1 MNRKLEQLNLW
12 YPTNFQELLNFTDSS
27 NLECFKNIDKDA
39 INYETTAIHI
49 SAHMFFENAE
59 VKQKW
64 QSILNDFAFK
74 SGANKKAFKIKT
86 TLNKKREEDELLPS
100 DADISMGFVE
110 KFVEVMRLRKKI
122 SKISAEIKA
131 DNWSSALSLI

>member
-1 MNRKLEQLNLW
+1 
-12 YPTNFQELLNFTDSS
+12 
-27 NLECFKNIDKDA
+27 
-39 INYETTAIHI
+39 
-49 SAHMFFENAE
+49 MFFENAE

-74 SGANKKAFKIKT
+74 SGANKKAFKIT
-86 TLNKKREEDELLPS
+86 TALNKKREGEELLHS
-100 DADISMGFVE
+100 DADISMGFVK

-131 DNWSSALSLI
+131 DN